1 MIQEEKLIMNIQG
14 FQKLTLLDFPGKM
27 ACTIFTAGCNLRCP
41 FCHNSRLVIDPEKTS
56 EYSVDEILAYLKK
69 RQGILDG
76 VAITGGEPLLQPDID
91 EFIKKVRELGFA
103 VKLDTNGTFPDRLK
117 ALVEQGL
124 LDYVAMDVKNSPS
137 GYSETVGIGGY
148 DISKIQES
156 IGFLLENKVDYEFR
170 TTVVREFH
178 SVFEIDGIGKMIKG
192 AKRHYLQAFVDSGE
206 LIGFDLSA
214 VPKEEMLEMQKIML
228 KYVDFCEI
236 RGV

>member
-1 MIQEEKLIMNIQG
+1 MNIQG

-27 ACTIFTAGCNLRCP
+27 ACTVFTAGCNLRCP

-56 EYSVDEILAYLKK
+56 EYSDDEILSYLKK

-91 EFIKKVRELGFA
+91 EFIIKVRELGFA

-117 ALVEQGL
+117 DLVERGL

-137 GYSETVGIGGY
+137 GYPETVGIGGY

-156 IGFLLENKVDYEFR
+156 ISFLIENKVDYEFR

-214 VPKEEMLEMQKIML
+214 VPKEEMLEMQKIMQ
-228 KYVDFCEI
+228 KYVDSCEL